1 MGNLEQYGRKLC
13 LRILNVDGDDSE
25 ISDDVFHKSKELL
38 NNLELDILEA
48 YMYRAY
54 RIRKKITGRVTP
66 IIVRARQGVTA
77 RWSIVNGKIAS
88 TV

>member
-1 MGNLEQYGRKLC
+1 MGNLEQYRRKLY
-13 LRILNVDGDDSE
+13 LRILNVDGDDSG

-48 YMYRAY
+48 YMCRAY

-66 IIVRARQGVTA
+66 IIVRARQGITT

>member
-13 LRILNVDGDDSE
+13 LRILNVHEDDSE

-38 NNLELDILEA
+38 NNLELDILET

-54 RIRKKITGRVTP
+54 RIRKKMTGRVRP
-66 IIVRARQGVTA
+66 IIVRAQQGVTT